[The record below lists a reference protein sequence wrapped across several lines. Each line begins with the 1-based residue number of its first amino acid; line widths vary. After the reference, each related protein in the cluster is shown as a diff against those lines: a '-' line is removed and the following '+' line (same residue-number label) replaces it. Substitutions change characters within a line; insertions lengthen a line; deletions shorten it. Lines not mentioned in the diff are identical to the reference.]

1 MVKKALCVGCN
12 YPNTPY
18 QLYGC
23 VNDCLD
29 WERLLKEQFEF
40 DETRVL
46 IDQNPDGSIVTA
58 PTQIPT
64 RQNILAQ
71 LGSWLVA
78 GAQQGDVLVFMFA
91 GAGCQVRTSHGQ
103 IDEAL
108 VPQDYSQT
116 DAQGNH
122 SLVMDDEVHALIS
135 HLPPGSYI
143 TLILD
148 CCHGAHMLDVPTFLD
163 TSAQPFHTHQTV
175 ERPREVYRT
184 PDGWEKAKMP
194 HAQAR
199 ARFVPTLN
207 GGPRK
212 RRTQEGS
219 GAHVGRMT
227 LDPGVTA
234 FCFSAGRTHET
245 GYDANIKN
253 HQRGV
258 LSFCLFQGLSEW
270 QNLCTYEQ
278 WLEKA
283 TTKLEDIRAK
293 YMPGMDQTIQLSF
306 CPNSAPSEVVVFDP
320 RYATVAQHRQSQQG
334 ELAQLGS
341 AHEDLRSSQAP
352 MPQAVREASTDF
364 VPAPMYS
371 QADASPH
378 AVNVAPAGLSDV
390 GILYVQ
396 IFGCYNL
403 KNTDTGILGDVSDPY
418 VRLRVADVEHSTPV
432 INNNLNPVWHENN
445 KFTFKSHHVQD
456 DFLQLEVVNSN
467 MMRDDV
473 IGRLRI
479 PLRTLPPKQWE
490 QFRQR
495 LQEGQGEIE
504 YQIRLDPEHG
514 SASPSRPV
522 QPMSTTIQAPAQAGA
537 SQYRP
542 PSPPRDRG
550 TDFGRF
556 GNAGQADLG
565 NMVGARLDFMRD
577 PPQLAPMDLGQN
589 IFGQPNLI
597 ANMPDL
603 LANLRSNAER
613 PLAPGT
619 GRASVSNTVS
629 PAGSFTPM
637 LGSRAP
643 APSLGPQVQRGLSGD
658 GFRTGAL
665 PQVSAAGAP
674 GPRGLSSD
682 GFRMTPT
689 LHIAAVAPAAQQAEI
704 RPAAA
709 TYAAALPQASLPQAS
724 IVQSSG
730 AYGAPVATA
739 TPAFAYPSGVAGAA
753 PEAVYTGGAQLRP
766 ASSLTPVGW
775 TTYKPNYYR

>member
-29 WERLLKEQFEF
+29 WERLFKDQFQF

-78 GAQQGDVLVFMFA
+78 GAQQGDVLVFVFA

-108 VPQDYSQT
+108 VPQDHSQT

-135 HLPPGSYI
+135 VLPPGSYV
-143 TLILD
+143 TLIMD
-148 CCHGAHMLDVPTFLD
+148 CCHGAHMLDVPTFID
-163 TSAQPFHTHQTV
+163 TSSQPFRTHQTI
-175 ERPREVYRT
+175 EPPREVYRT
-184 PDGWEKAKMP
+184 SDGWEKAKMP
-194 HAQAR
+194 HAQGR
-199 ARFVPTLN
+199 ARFLPTLN

-212 RRTQEGS
+212 RRTQQGS

-234 FCFSAGRTHET
+234 FCFAAGRTQET

-253 HQRGV
+253 HQRGL
-258 LSFCLFQGLSEW
+258 LSFCLFQALSEW
-270 QNLCTYEQ
+270 DNLCTYEQ

-283 TTKLEDIRAK
+283 AAKLEDIRAK
-293 YMPGMDQTIQLSF
+293 YMPGTDQTIQLSF
-306 CPNSAPSEVVVFDP
+306 CPNSTPSEVVVFDP

-334 ELAQLGS
+334 DLAQLG
-341 AHEDLRSSQAP
+341 ALQEDLRSSHAP

-364 VPAPMYS
+364 VPAPIYG
-371 QADASPH
+371 QADAGPHSPH
-378 AVNVAPAGLSDV
+378 KVAPYGLSDV

-403 KNTDTGILGDVSDPY
+403 TGMLGGVIDPY
-418 VRLRVADVEHSTPV
+418 VRLRVADVEHTTPAM
-432 INNNLNPVWHENN
+432 NNNLNPVWHENN
-445 KFTFKSHHVQD
+445 KFTFKSHHVQEE
-456 DFLQLEVVNSN
+456 FLQLEVVNSH
-467 MMRDDV
+467 MTRDDL

-504 YQIRLDPEHG
+504 YQIRLDPEHS
-514 SASPSRPV
+514 SASPSRPTH
-522 QPMSTTIQAPAQAGA
+522 PMLTASQAPMQAA
-537 SQYRP
+537 ATQYRP
-542 PSPPRDRG
+542 LSPPRDRG
-550 TDFGRF
+550 MDVGPF
-556 GNAGQADLG
+556 GNAGQVDPG
-565 NMVGARLDFMRD
+565 NMFGAPPDFMRD
-577 PPQLAPMDLGQN
+577 PPQPAPVDLGQN

-619 GRASVSNTVS
+619 GRASVSNTAS
-629 PAGSFTPM
+629 PANSYTPM
-637 LGSRAP
+637 LGSQAP
-643 APSLGPQVQRGLSGD
+643 SSSLGPQVQRGLSGD
-658 GFRTGAL
+658 GFRTGA
-665 PQVSAAGAP
+665 AP
-674 GPRGLSSD
+674 GPRGLSID
-682 GFRMTPT
+682 GFGRNPMPQ
-689 LHIAAVAPAAQQAEI
+689 IAAAAPRAQQLER
-704 RPAAA
+704 RPEA
-709 TYAAALPQASLPQAS
+709 TYAAAFPQASFPQAS
-724 IVQSSG
+724 FVPSAG
-730 AYGAPVATA
+730 AYGASVATA
-739 TPAFAYPSGVAGAA
+739 TPAFAYPSGVAS
-753 PEAVYTGGAQLRP
+753 AVPHVAYAGGVQLRP
-766 ASSLTPVGW
+766 GSSLTPVGGM
-775 TTYKPNYYR
+775 TYNPGYYR

>member
-29 WERLLKEQFEF
+29 WERLLKETFEF

-58 PTQIPT
+58 PTQVPT

-78 GAQQGDVLVFMFA
+78 GAEQGDVLVFMFA
-91 GAGCQVRTSHGQ
+91 GAGCQVRTSNGG

-116 DAQGNH
+116 DGQGNN

-163 TSAQPFHTHQTV
+163 TSTQPFRTHQTI

-199 ARFVPTLN
+199 PRFVPTLN

-234 FCFSAGRTHET
+234 FCFSAGRAQDT
-245 GYDANIKN
+245 GFDANIKN

-258 LSFCLFQGLSEW
+258 LSFCLFQGLNEW

-283 TTKLEDIRAK
+283 VSKLEDIRAK

-320 RYATVAQHRQSQQG
+320 RYATVAQHKLSQQG
-334 ELAQLGS
+334 ELAQLG
-341 AHEDLRSSQAP
+341 AVQEDLRSSQAP

-364 VPAPMYS
+364 VPAPIYG
-371 QADASPH
+371 QADTSPNAVQAAPVAS
-378 AVNVAPAGLSDV
+378 SDV

-403 KNTDTGILGDVSDPY
+403 KNADTGIFGDVSDPY
-418 VRLRVADVEHSTPV
+418 VKLRVADVEHTTSV
-432 INNNLNPVWHENN
+432 VNNDLNPVWHENN
-445 KFTFKSHHVQD
+445 KFTFKSHHVQE

-467 MMRDDV
+467 MMRDEV
-473 IGRLRI
+473 IGRLRV

-490 QFRQR
+490 QSRQR

-504 YQIRLDPEHG
+504 YQIRLDPENA
-514 SASPSRPV
+514 SASPSRSPQAMP
-522 QPMSTTIQAPAQAGA
+522 QPSTRAPAA

-542 PSPPRDRG
+542 PSPPRDL
-550 TDFGRF
+550 GRY
-556 GNAGQADLG
+556 GNPGVADPG
-565 NMVGARLDFMRD
+565 NMLFGA
-577 PPQLAPMDLGQN
+577 PPDLRAPADLGQN

-603 LANLRSNAER
+603 LANLRNITDVPPA
-613 PLAPGT
+613 LGT
-619 GRASVSNTVS
+619 GRASVSNNVS

-643 APSLGPQVQRGLSGD
+643 ASLGQPAPRGVSGD
-658 GFRTGAL
+658 GLR
-665 PQVSAAGAP
+665 AGAMP
-674 GPRGLSSD
+674 QACAARGLSSD
-682 GFRMTPT
+682 GFRMNPVPQMAA
-689 LHIAAVAPAAQQAEI
+689 AAVASAAGQAAI
-704 RPAAA
+704 RPPAY
-709 TYAAALPQASLPQAS
+709 TAALPQASLPQAT
-724 IVQSSG
+724 IVQPAG

-739 TPAFAYPSGVAGAA
+739 TPAFSYPSGVASAVPQG
-753 PEAVYTGGAQLRP
+753 VYTGGGVQLQP
-766 ASSLTPVGW
+766 GMS
-775 TTYKPNYYR
+775 YKPNYYR